1 MIRSLLIGL
10 VAGLRSMTPLAAASM
25 VVAAH
30 PERDTGAPRLFGKP
44 LARAGALA
52 MAAGELLGDKWQK
65 APDRTTPPGLVARLI
80 TGGIAGAAL
89 APRRDRVP
97 AAVVGA
103 AGAMLAGYVG
113 LALRKR
119 AMARYGQTRSG
130 VVEDGITLLATT
142 LLMGERR

>member
-25 VVAAH
+25 AVAAH
-30 PERDTGAPRLFGKP
+30 PERDTGAPRLIGKP
-44 LARAGALA
+44 LARAGALT
-52 MAAGELLGDKWQK
+52 MAAGELLGDKWKK

-97 AAVVGA
+97 AAVLGA

-130 VVEDGITLLATT
+130 VVEDGITLLATS
-142 LLMGERR
+142 LLMGGRR